1 MKIKIKEAMELYE
14 VIDRLCQRNDID
26 FRLSYALGK
35 NQSRMRDIK
44 SGLEKAMKSPDA
56 KAHAEFEEARMA
68 LATKHAKRGP
78 DKKPFILPNS
88 QGQQEY
94 QIEDLGAFNEELKL
108 LKAKYSS
115 LMDSL
120 DKQKIELE
128 DLLEREEE
136 IEFYEVPLSAFPKNM
151 NIPMRPFIPI
161 IKNPD
166 GDLFSEPPQGGKA

>member
-1 MKIKIKEAMELYE
+1 
-14 VIDRLCQRNDID
+14 
-26 FRLSYALGK
+26 
-35 NQSRMRDIK
+35 MRDIK

-94 QIEDLGAFNEELKL
+94 QIEDLDAFNEELKL

-115 LMDSL
+115 LMDLL
-120 DKQKIELE
+120 DKQKSELE

-136 IEFYEVPLSAFPKNM
+136 IEFYEIPLSAFPKNM
-151 NIPMRPFIPI
+151 NIPMRPFIPL
-161 IKNPD
+161 IKEP
-166 GDLFSEPPQGGKA
+166 GEDLFAHQKEENKKE